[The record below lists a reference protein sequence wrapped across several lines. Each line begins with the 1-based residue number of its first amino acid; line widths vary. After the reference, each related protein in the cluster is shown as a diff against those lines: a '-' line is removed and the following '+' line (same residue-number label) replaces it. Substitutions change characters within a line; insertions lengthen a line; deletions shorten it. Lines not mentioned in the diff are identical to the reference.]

1 MKLKGDDIQVPKV
14 DGLIHEPARLRL
26 LAFLCVLDR
35 ADFAFLLRQSGMTR
49 GNMSAQMTRLS
60 DAGLVAVEKAFV
72 DNRPRTTYSLT
83 KKGREAL
90 TEYKRTMAALLDSF
104 PD

>member
-1 MKLKGDDIQVPKV
+1 MTSSEDVLHIPMV

-35 ADFAFLLRQSGMTR
+35 ADFVFLLRHSGMSR
-49 GNMSAQMTRLS
+49 GNMSVQMTRLS
-60 DAGLVAVEKAFV
+60 DADLVAVEKTFV
-72 DNRPRTTYSLT
+72 DNRPRTTYSIT
-83 KKGREAL
+83 KKGRQAL
-90 TEYKRTMAALLDSF
+90 TEYKHTMTAILDSF